1 MAKKLHEVKS
11 NGNSSK
17 QNKEIQEVLKESKKE
32 LTNEDKLRLENFQ
45 LKQMVVQ
52 LQKRN
57 SVLSDK
63 LGNIELFQERARL
76 VNEGLINEAS
86 PNKPS

>member
-1 MAKKLHEVKS
+1 MAKQNKANS
-11 NGNSSK
+11 NGNEGNQK
-17 QNKEIQEVLKESKKE
+17 IHEIIKESKKE

-52 LQKRN
+52 LQKHN

-76 VNEGLINEAS
+76 VSEGLINEAT
-86 PNKPS
+86 PTKPS